1 MNESQN
7 PQRGLHRRDLIKG
20 ATAAS
25 LSLAAG
31 SIGIPESLGQ
41 SSVSSSS
48 RQNLFRIGMWDPTIA
63 RMSSLLL

>member
-7 PQRGLHRRDLIKG
+7 PQRGIHRRDLIKG

-31 SIGIPESLGQ
+31 SIGIPESLG
-41 SSVSSSS
+41 
-48 RQNLFRIGMWDPTIA
+48 
-63 RMSSLLL
+63 

>member
-7 PQRGLHRRDLIKG
+7 PQRGIHRRDLIKG

-31 SIGIPESLGQ
+31 SIGIPGSLRQ
-41 SSVSSSS
+41 SSVSSLS

-63 RMSSLLL
+63 RISSLLL